1 MSVRWYG
8 GGWRRRFHR
17 PHTVHEPGEARR
29 LGLRWLRLPARKRG
43 EVRAMRTVGI
53 SARAIDHA
61 VMAAPQPPHAVMEV
75 GIEMAMPDDVANRM
89 LAAA

>member
-1 MSVRWYG
+1 
-8 GGWRRRFHR
+8 
-17 PHTVHEPGEARR
+17 
-29 LGLRWLRLPARKRG
+29 
-43 EVRAMRTVGI
+43 MRTVGI

-75 GIEMAMPDDVANRM
+75 GIEMAMPDDVAKRM